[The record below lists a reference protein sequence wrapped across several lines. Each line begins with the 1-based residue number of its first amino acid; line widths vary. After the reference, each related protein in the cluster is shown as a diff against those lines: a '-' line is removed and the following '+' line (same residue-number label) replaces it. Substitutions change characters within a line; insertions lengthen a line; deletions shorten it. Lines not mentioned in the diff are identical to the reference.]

1 MIQTMQSE
9 LFRIRKSRLFW
20 VCLVLAAFFVFAL
33 ALTFYHNSVNG
44 MLPVISLV
52 SFTEFLFSDYS
63 LIFPLTLFLC
73 LYFTEDFHTGT
84 YSITLSKGTS
94 RVHLFFGKLLA
105 SWGGVLFFLFVCFDV
120 AYLSILMMGASR
132 YDIEYSFSAI
142 GVFLL
147 FQCLCFLG
155 YTAFLNLLSYL
166 LRHRIIVTITAFFM
180 LGVLYL
186 YTLTMKEFLKS
197 AFAKLFEI
205 ETQVM
210 QLYEKAA
217 DGDMKNLELAAYYQ
231 EQLETHDF
239 YSIDTAI
246 ERVANGLGL
255 LAIGLDRPIIEMS
268 GGQRAKVILAK
279 LLLEKP
285 DVLLLDEPT
294 NFLDKDH
301 VAWLAEY
308 LSSLENAFLVVSHDF
323 DFLDKIANRICD
335 IDNDTI
341 TKYYGTYSEFLRK
354 KTLLREDYIRQYSAQ
369 QKEIKK
375 TEEFI
380 RKNIAGRKAK
390 MARGRQKQLDRM
402 DKMEALEQ
410 KEIIPHFHFPVL
422 PLTNTEHLLVKHLAV
437 GYHYPVLSDIDFS
450 IKGGQKVVITG
461 FNGIGKSTLL
471 KTLIGQI
478 PSMQGHFKFSD
489 QVTFGYFEQDLIW
502 DEPEQTPIQ
511 IVSNVHPDMVI
522 KDVRK
527 HLARCGISSK
537 HAMQA
542 IGTLSGGEQAKVKMC
557 LLTLIPCNFLIMDEP
572 TNHLDVQAKEAL
584 KSALMDFAGTVLLVS
599 HEEAFYREWA
609 QRVISV
615 EK

>member
-1 MIQTMQSE
+1 MGNQSVISIEAVIDYIESHLDGKLE
-9 LFRIRKSRLFW
+9 LETVAEAVHYSKYHLHRLFTET
-20 VCLVLAAFFVFAL
+20 VGMTIHDYVQRRQLTEAAKLLV
-33 ALTFYHNSVNG
+33 
-44 MLPVISLV
+44 
-52 SFTEFLFSDYS
+52 FSDKP
-63 LIFPLTLFLC
+63 I
-73 LYFTEDFHTGT
+73 
-84 YSITLSKGTS
+84 
-94 RVHLFFGKLLA
+94 
-105 SWGGVLFFLFVCFDV
+105 
-120 AYLSILMMGASR
+120 
-132 YDIEYSFSAI
+132 IEIAFICGYESQQSFSLAFKAMYKSPPAEYREERSFYPLQLRFILHRRTTAMEFTIQDIRLAEKKDIVDWMNLMRLVWQPNTTI
-142 GVFLL
+142 G
-147 FQCLCFLG
+147 
-155 YTAFLNLLSYL
+155 YL
-166 LRHRIIVTITAFFM
+166 DQYAEIDH
-180 LGVLYL
+180 
-186 YTLTMKEFLKS
+186 TLTMKEFLKS
-197 AFAKLFEI
+197 AFTKLFEM
-205 ETQVM
+205 EAQAL

-217 DGDMKNLELAAYYQ
+217 DGDMKSLELAARYQ
-231 EQLETHDF
+231 EQLEAHDF

-246 ERVANGLGL
+246 DRVANGLGL
-255 LAIGLDRPIIEMS
+255 LAIGLDRPIAEMS

-489 QVTFGYFEQDLIW
+489 QVTLGYFEQDLIW

-511 IVSNVHPDMVI
+511 IVSNE
-522 KDVRK
+522 RT
-527 HLARCGISSK
+527 ASERSTIS
-537 HAMQA
+537 
-542 IGTLSGGEQAKVKMC
+542 
-557 LLTLIPCNFLIMDEP
+557 
-572 TNHLDVQAKEAL
+572 
-584 KSALMDFAGTVLLVS
+584 
-599 HEEAFYREWA
+599 
-609 QRVISV
+609 
-615 EK
+615 

>member
-1 MIQTMQSE
+1 MGNVLSIAFCFCVTMSKAE
-9 LFRIRKSRLFW
+9 GRYRCVSLLS
-20 VCLVLAAFFVFAL
+20 AFFFFCIHKKGFL
-33 ALTFYHNSVNG
+33 KMSLLEITGLTH
-44 MLPVISLV
+44 
-52 SFTEFLFSDYS
+52 SFGE
-63 LIFPLTLFLC
+63 
-73 LYFTEDFHTGT
+73 
-84 YSITLSKGTS
+84 
-94 RVHLFFGKLLA
+94 
-105 SWGGVLFFLFVCFDV
+105 
-120 AYLSILMMGASR
+120 
-132 YDIEYSFSAI
+132 
-142 GVFLL
+142 
-147 FQCLCFLG
+147 
-155 YTAFLNLLSYL
+155 NLLYKNAGFTLNKGEHIGIVGQNGTGKSTLIKICTEQIIPDSGRVIWQPNITISYL
-166 LRHRIIVTITAFFM
+166 DQYAEIDH
-180 LGVLYL
+180 
-186 YTLTMKEFLKS
+186 TLTMKEFLKS

-205 ETQVM
+205 EIQVM

-294 NFLDKDH
+294 NFLDKNH

-410 KEIIPHFHFPVL
+410 KEIIPHFDFPVL

-489 QVTFGYFEQDLIW
+489 QVTLGYFEQDLIW

-599 HEEAFYREWA
+599 HEEAFYRDWT
-609 QRVISV
+609 QRIINI
-615 EK
+615 EKR

>member
-1 MIQTMQSE
+1 MGNVLSIAFCFCVTMSKAE
-9 LFRIRKSRLFW
+9 GRYRCVSLLS
-20 VCLVLAAFFVFAL
+20 AFFFFCIHKKGFL
-33 ALTFYHNSVNG
+33 KMSLLEITGLTH
-44 MLPVISLV
+44 
-52 SFTEFLFSDYS
+52 SFGE
-63 LIFPLTLFLC
+63 
-73 LYFTEDFHTGT
+73 
-84 YSITLSKGTS
+84 
-94 RVHLFFGKLLA
+94 
-105 SWGGVLFFLFVCFDV
+105 
-120 AYLSILMMGASR
+120 
-132 YDIEYSFSAI
+132 
-142 GVFLL
+142 
-147 FQCLCFLG
+147 
-155 YTAFLNLLSYL
+155 NLLYKNAGFTLNKGEHIGIVGQNGTGKSTLIKICTEQIIPDSGRVIWQPNITIGYL
-166 LRHRIIVTITAFFM
+166 DQYAEIDH
-180 LGVLYL
+180 
-186 YTLTMKEFLKS
+186 TLTMKEFLKS

-205 ETQVM
+205 EIQVM

-294 NFLDKDH
+294 NFLDKNH

-410 KEIIPHFHFPVL
+410 KEIIPHFDFSVL

-489 QVTFGYFEQDLIW
+489 QVTLGYFEQDLIW

-599 HEEAFYREWA
+599 HEEAFYRDWT
-609 QRVISV
+609 QRIINI
-615 EK
+615 EKR